1 MEGSDQPR
9 DVLAPVSGLQL
20 FAIPTA
26 LAQHECLGARILDA
40 TLVLYNFVELDPG
53 AFKKVLLLDSQL
65 GVFGVRFKKLER
77 CFGGAQIFEPG
88 LPYYSI
94 SGRGRIPR
102 SSNSANCF
110 SSAMNSCFF
119 ECWYC

>member
-53 AFKKVLLLDSQL
+53 AFEKVLLLVSQL

-77 CFGGAQIFEPG
+77 CFDGAQIFEPG
-88 LPYYSI
+88 LPDYSI
-94 SGRGRIPR
+94 SGIAAGNRDQ
-102 SSNSANCF
+102 SFASWKYSAIF
-110 SSAMNSCFF
+110 QLR
-119 ECWYC
+119 ELLL